1 MQTLCSD
8 ILRYIDGFLWNTRL
22 DCVCKHGN
30 LSTNLNAIKN
40 NYGREYVYSKCKNI
54 DVFHSIAGPR
64 TRTMILFG
72 STDLFYENIH
82 VYENLTSLYIRKSSA
97 VTRLPELPR
106 ALQHFD
112 CGDLPNVHCNSRI
125 SKFSEIYYHHDDA
138 DKFQIYHPHF
148 SV

>member
-22 DCVCKHGN
+22 DCVCKHWN

-72 STDLFYENIH
+72 SNDLFYENIH

-112 CGDLPNVHCNSRI
+112 CGDLPNVH
-125 SKFSEIYYHHDDA
+125 
-138 DKFQIYHPHF
+138 
-148 SV
+148 